1 MISCHRRRVLA
12 VVVLAVALPGCV
24 TGHLLAAGRRRE
36 YVREMEPVTKDG
48 VLRYTAEVTDDAGH
62 PCGTVARAMR
72 LSPDQPVPTARSL
85 TRVRTA
91 AWVYPLVP
99 LSLAADGVMV
109 PTLTLLAPVMLVVG
123 D

>member
-1 MISCHRRRVLA
+1 VALA
-12 VVVLAVALPGCV
+12 IALPGCV
-24 TGHLLAAGRRRE
+24 TGHLFAAGRRRE
-36 YVREMEPVTKDG
+36 YVREMDAPIDEG
-48 VLRYTAEVTDDAGH
+48 GARVLRYTAEVTNDAGAS
-62 PCGTVARAMR
+62 CGTVVRTVRLAPGQAM
-72 LSPDQPVPTARSL
+72 PTRRDL

-109 PTLTLLAPVMLVVG
+109 PTLTLLSPVMLIMG